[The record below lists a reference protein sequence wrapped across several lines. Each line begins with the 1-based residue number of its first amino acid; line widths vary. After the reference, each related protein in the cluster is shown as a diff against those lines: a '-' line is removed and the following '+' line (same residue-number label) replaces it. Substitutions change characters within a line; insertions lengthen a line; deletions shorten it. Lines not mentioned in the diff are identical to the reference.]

1 MKRICEKLKSSRGAS
16 ILFAILVFML
26 CILAGTSALTAASA
40 NAGRY
45 THLEEDQ
52 RKYLSVAS
60 AIKMF
65 KSEFAGKTFEASF
78 THTKTESWYWKT
90 GDDGTKVLNETE
102 KENLTTTEETE
113 GGVVHKFVNEYL
125 EQYFISMIPGA
136 FTDPDE
142 PAPVMPETRLKISG
156 NGKLADALTDVYV
169 TLEIDAVS
177 GDLIFTFSSG
187 GDTDGGAYVSTLRI
201 PAEKEPEMSTPDVKV
216 VVEGTDEKGSRTVTT
231 TATFKI
237 EWKSDAVVTRVSD

>member
-1 MKRICEKLKSSRGAS
+1 
-16 ILFAILVFML
+16 
-26 CILAGTSALTAASA
+26 
-40 NAGRY
+40 
-45 THLEEDQ
+45 
-52 RKYLSVAS
+52 
-60 AIKMF
+60 
-65 KSEFAGKTFEASF
+65 
-78 THTKTESWYWKT
+78 
-90 GDDGTKVLNETE
+90 
-102 KENLTTTEETE
+102 
-113 GGVVHKFVNEYL
+113 
-125 EQYFISMIPGA
+125 
-136 FTDPDE
+136 
-142 PAPVMPETRLKISG
+142 MPETRLKISG

>member
-102 KENLTTTEETE
+102 EENLKTTEETE

-125 EQYFISMIPGA
+125 KQYFMSMIPDSFNNA
-136 FTDPDE
+136 DE
-142 PAPVMPETRLKISG
+142 PAPVCRKRDSRYRET
-156 NGKLADALTDVYV
+156 
-169 TLEIDAVS
+169 VS
-177 GDLIFTFSSG
+177 LQ
-187 GDTDGGAYVSTLRI
+187 
-201 PAEKEPEMSTPDVKV
+201 MH
-216 VVEGTDEKGSRTVTT
+216 
-231 TATFKI
+231 
-237 EWKSDAVVTRVSD
+237 

>member
-1 MKRICEKLKSSRGAS
+1 
-16 ILFAILVFML
+16 ML

-60 AIKMF
+60 AINMF
-65 KSEFAGKTFEASF
+65 KSEFAGKKFEASF
-78 THTKTESWYWKT
+78 KHTKTESWYWET
-90 GDDGTKVLNETE
+90 GDDGTKVLKE
-102 KENLTTTEETE
+102 KKEENLDTTEEAE
-113 GGVVHKFVNEYL
+113 GDGVVHKFVNEYL
-125 EQYFISMIPGA
+125 KQYFMSMIPGA

-142 PAPVMPETRLKISG
+142 PASVMPETRLRISG
-156 NGKLADALTDVYV
+156 NDKLADALTDVYV

-187 GDTDGGAYVSTLRI
+187 NDTDGGAYVSTLRI
-201 PAEKEPEMSTPDVKV
+201 PAEKEPEMSTPEVDVQ
-216 VVEGTDEKGSRTVTT
+216 VEGDKNNDYAGSRTVTT
-231 TATFKI
+231 TATLTI
-237 EWKSDAVVTRVSD
+237 EWSNDAVVTRVSD